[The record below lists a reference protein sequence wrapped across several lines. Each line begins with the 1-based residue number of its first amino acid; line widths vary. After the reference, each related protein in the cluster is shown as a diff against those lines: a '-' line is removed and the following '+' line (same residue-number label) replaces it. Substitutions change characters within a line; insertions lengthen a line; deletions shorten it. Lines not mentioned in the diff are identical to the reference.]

1 MHNHSIQGPVRH
13 ILLLPRGT
21 KNELYSVYAMDT
33 SSYFHG
39 ESGPATGEPL
49 ETVIN
54 PHATYYLLQGLLA
67 RIEDIDD
74 RPPSKRTLVLMMKE
88 LKEITPFNFSAVKNL
103 FAVDEHFW
111 EGILENLRDIKRT
124 GKDRRILLVTGLNVD
139 NQLLSENL
147 PY

>member
-1 MHNHSIQGPVRH
+1 MHNHNTQGPVRH

-21 KNELYSVYAMDT
+21 KDELYGVYTMDT
-33 SSYFHG
+33 SSYFQG
-39 ESGPATGEPL
+39 EGGPATGEPL

-54 PHATYYLLQGLLA
+54 PQATYYLLQGLLA

-74 RPPSKRTLVLMMKE
+74 RSPSKRTLVLMMKE
-88 LKEITPFNFSAVKNL
+88 LKEITSFNFSAVKNL

-124 GKDRRILLVTGLNVD
+124 GKDSRILLVTGLNVD